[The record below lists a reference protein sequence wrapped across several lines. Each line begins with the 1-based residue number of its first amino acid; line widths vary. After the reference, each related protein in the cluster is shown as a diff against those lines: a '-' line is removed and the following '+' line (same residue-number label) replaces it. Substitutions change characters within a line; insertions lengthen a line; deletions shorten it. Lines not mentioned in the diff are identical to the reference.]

1 VEDSWVQSNLSYTV
15 RSCQKRRERKDRR
28 KKGKKEEGRVGERK
42 EAGRKTEQNRSLG
55 FDPMLRASES
65 CMT

>member
-1 VEDSWVQSNLSYTV
+1 
-15 RSCQKRRERKDRR
+15 
-28 KKGKKEEGRVGERK
+28 VGERK